1 MTIDLEALTGSE
13 LNDLQTAIAALLA
26 RRNDQPAVIAPI
38 RVSLAVGGYNA
49 RRYNRPWIGR
59 VTSWPVG
66 GRPEIEWGRFCGD
79 DSGGELEVM
88 ARPGDI
94 VRSGQKDN
102 RGNGGSNDWYVVDQG
117 GVLRGIEQPEARQ
130 LYGGGK

>member
-13 LNDLQTAIAALLA
+13 LNDLQTAIAALLV
-26 RRNDQPAVIAPI
+26 RRNDQPAVIALI

-49 RRYNRPWIGR
+49 RRYNRPWIGL

-66 GRPEIEWGRFCGD
+66 GRPEIDWGRYCGD
-79 DSGGELEVM
+79 DSGGELEIM

-94 VRSGQKDN
+94 IRTGQKDN
-102 RGNGGSNDWYVVDQG
+102 RGNGGSNTWHVVEPDG
-117 GVLRGIEQPEARQ
+117 SLREIDQPEARK
-130 LYGGGK
+130 LYKGGN